1 MRTTAQKRAGSILSR
16 TRFVD
21 DVVSRIRRPQQPTA
35 RPSYELAEQPAK
47 VKVQTAI
54 PAIPVR
60 PVRPKKFLTKVKNYA
75 KSTAQS
81 AKDTLGVGV
90 EGVGTRT
97 GLRMVANRK
106 QALQVKEHTEAI
118 AKQNTTSIE
127 NMAKLG
133 KKMDKAGVDDVKTLM
148 DSMDET
154 GIKVV
159 NKPGKKK
166 TTFTRNELRGMQNF
180 SKENFENAI
189 TVSNYDKDKKRL
201 ILFALAAYAVHEKQ
215 ATPDVLLTDPKQYAK
230 NMAEALQPV
239 LELDMKSLLA
249 FAL

>member
-1 MRTTAQKRAGSILSR
+1 M
-16 TRFVD
+16 
-21 DVVSRIRRPQQPTA
+21 
-35 RPSYELAEQPAK
+35 
-47 VKVQTAI
+47 
-54 PAIPVR
+54 
-60 PVRPKKFLTKVKNYA
+60 
-75 KSTAQS
+75 QS

-106 QALQVKEHTEAI
+106 QALEVKEHTEAI
-118 AKQNTTSIE
+118 AKQNATSIE

-133 KKMDKAGVDDVKTLM
+133 KKMDKAGVDDVQTLM
-148 DSMDET
+148 DSMDDT

-166 TTFTRNELRGMQNF
+166 TTFTKNELRGMQNF

-215 ATPDVLLTDPKQYAK
+215 ATPDVFLEDPKQYAK

-239 LELDMKSLLA
+239 LELDMKSLLT